1 MTKMATFDDWID
13 LFRRWQKDIG
23 FDSSLVKDYP
33 LEAIYEEPQAGPEV
47 WRILLSSEESVG
59 DDRET

>member
-33 LEAIYEEPQAGPEV
+33 LEAIYEEPQASPEV